1 VVLVEGGALTLVPA
15 ADAAI
20 DAVES
25 IDQTRRYGAVSGAGE
40 PLPGDGSAAI
50 DRAAVA
56 VSAEL
61 VGICQR
67 ALEMGVAYVKDRKQ
81 FDTPVG
87 AYQAVSHRCAQMLR
101 ETESARSATY
111 YAAWAAGAEPERLPE
126 AAALAKAAA
135 SEGGR
140 EVTASNIQVHGGIGF
155 TWEADAHWL
164 FKRAQ
169 MDSALLGGAGAH
181 RARLARI
188 AAARLARATA

>member
-1 VVLVEGGALTLVPA
+1 M
-15 ADAAI
+15 
-20 DAVES
+20 
-25 IDQTRRYGAVSGAGE
+25 SGAGE
-40 PLPGDGSAAI
+40 PLAGDAAAAI

-101 ETESARSATY
+101 DTESARSTTY
-111 YAAWAAGAEPERLPE
+111 YAGWAADAEPERLPE
-126 AAALAKAAA
+126 AAALAKAAS
-135 SEGGR
+135 SEAGR

-188 AAARLARATA
+188 AAARLARRAPDAA